1 MFAYIFTFVD
11 RDFGAMLGY
20 DVGHNNM
27 TKNPLPEGDSDMLK
41 IKQSSKYLKQD
52 GCSSRPESIQPPK
65 FAEYK
70 TMLAL
75 TTCHQPA
82 SAL

>member
-41 IKQSSKYLKQD
+41 IKQIFETRGL
-52 GCSSRPESIQPPK
+52 
-65 FAEYK
+65 
-70 TMLAL
+70 
-75 TTCHQPA
+75 
-82 SAL
+82 